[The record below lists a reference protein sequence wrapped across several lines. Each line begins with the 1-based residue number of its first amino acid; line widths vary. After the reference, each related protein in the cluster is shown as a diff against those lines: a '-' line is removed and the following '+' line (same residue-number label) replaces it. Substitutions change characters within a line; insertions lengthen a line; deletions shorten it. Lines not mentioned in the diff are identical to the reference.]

1 LPKTQDI
8 GRCIFVTAFE
18 RFQRDLQRKDLTPEE
33 RELAIIRYFKEHA
46 LQPIGDYRRVR
57 HGIS

>member
-1 LPKTQDI
+1 M
-8 GRCIFVTAFE
+8 TAFE